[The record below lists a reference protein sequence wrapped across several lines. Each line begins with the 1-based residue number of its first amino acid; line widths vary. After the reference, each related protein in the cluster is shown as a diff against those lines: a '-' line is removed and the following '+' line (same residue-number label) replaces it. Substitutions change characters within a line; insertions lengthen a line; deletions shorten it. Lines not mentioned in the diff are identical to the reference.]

1 MRATGLEP
9 SVPYPGAQA
18 QWPCVCIGCG
28 AAVTPRYYNIKN
40 GWGGCRK
47 CKHAAQSI
55 YQLKP
60 ETEAVATMRTA
71 GLEPKEPYP
80 GRQVP
85 WLCQCAS
92 CGKSVSPRLN
102 AILNGQGG
110 CKWCAKRAVDP
121 NVAAD
126 IMRSAGLVP
135 QGRYPGSRTPWP
147 CNCVK
152 CQRTVTPSYG
162 KVAAGQAGCRWCS
175 LQENN
180 GKSQRL
186 DSDVAYAY
194 MVTRGLKPLEPYD
207 NARSPWRCEC
217 MTCGAEVTPRY
228 GNIKAGSGG
237 CGSCFP
243 RGFDPKLPA
252 MVYLVAH
259 QQLGAAKVGVSRE
272 GGYRLR
278 EHLSR
283 GWQVL
288 VQEPLPGDRALRVEK
303 EILSYWRND
312 LRLPPF
318 LGKQEMSQ
326 GGWSETVDLDAVDIV
341 TTIVRIKQLAAV

>member
-1 MRATGLEP
+1 MK
-9 SVPYPGAQA
+9 
-18 QWPCVCIGCG
+18 CG

-47 CKHAAQSI
+47 CKHAAQSV
-55 YQLKP
+55 YQMRP
-60 ETEAVATMRTA
+60 EAEAVETMRAA
-71 GLEPKEPYP
+71 GLEPDGPYP
-80 GRQVP
+80 GRQKA
-85 WLCQCAS
+85 WS
-92 CGKSVSPRLN
+92 CKCTVCNRAVSPRLDH
-102 AILNGQGG
+102 ILRGQGG
-110 CKWCAKRAVDP
+110 CKWCAQRAVDP
-121 NVAAD
+121 NAAAD

-135 QGRYPGSRTPWP
+135 QGRYPGSRTPWL
-147 CNCVK
+147 CICVK

-175 LQENN
+175 FQENS

-186 DSDVAYAY
+186 DPEVAHAY
-194 MVTRGLKPLEPYD
+194 MVEHGLQPLESYR
-207 NARSPWRCEC
+207 NSYEPWRCQC

-228 GNIKAGSGG
+228 TNIKGGSNG

-243 RGFDPKLPA
+243 RGFDPTLPA
-252 MVYLVAH
+252 VVYLVAH

-272 GGYRLR
+272 GGYRLK

-288 VQEPLPGDRALRVEK
+288 VQESLPGDRALHVEK
-303 EILSYWRND
+303 EVLSYWRTD
-312 LRLPPF
+312 LQLPPF
-318 LGKQEMSQ
+318 LGKQEMPQ

-341 TTIVRIKQLAAV
+341 ITIVRIRQLVAT